1 MSLGRS
7 FGLIT
12 QRSQVQILTPLPTA
26 RPARVFPW
34 PAFFVSPRFSPS
46 YITSPTDSARNV
58 FARTKRLSVGL
69 IPPQAAPALLERAAC
84 CPPVSATRGQ
94 RRGLH
99 LSRKVAGHEKSTT
112 SRKGDS
118 RTWYAGYVA
127 AARRSMASRQGVAAT
142 FPNPVPQNEKG
153 PRANGIPFLT
163 STLPVTKGLL

>member
-34 PAFFVSPRFSPS
+34 PAFFVSPSFFPS
-46 YITSPTDSARNV
+46 YITSPTGSARNV

-69 IPPQAAPALLERAAC
+69 RTPQAAPALLERVAC
-84 CPPVSATRGQ
+84 CPPVSTARGQ

-99 LSRKVAGHEKSTT
+99 PFAPLVWTPRVAASRKPHRENHVDCKTVIRVQIPAG
-112 SRKGDS
+112 
-118 RTWYAGYVA
+118 
-127 AARRSMASRQGVAAT
+127 ARIV
-142 FPNPVPQNEKG
+142 FPQNEKG